1 MIPNARANHRPH
13 WFLGAGFG
21 LYAAVIA
28 LAPTLAAKAILVAPL
43 VLVPLLWVLLSS
55 STAWVSLFFLCALLT
70 PPLPIALGDS
80 GPHIALLLAAA
91 GLFIGLL
98 RLAEWRFHA
107 DALSISLLA
116 LWAILA
122 ASVGWAALYSGISIA
137 AGSFARVLLFGISI
151 YVFLYTR
158 NGPGLHDSA
167 RGFRMIRLLF
177 LAAAA
182 SALFAC
188 VDFYF
193 QFPAPAGYEPQFIWL
208 ESGVY
213 RRAQGVF
220 YEASTL
226 GNLCAFFLEMI
237 AVALFRPKEAQP
249 VSRTALLAGGAA
261 FAAALVLSFSRGSLV
276 NCAVALIV
284 LLWLHR
290 KTNPLAT
297 LIRGNCT
304 FERRRRGHPFHR
316 LPDFRRS
323 RVAARFRCISIFFRV
338 AQHGALRP
346 PAKLA
351 DADRFPAGE
360 SVARAHRSGIQN
372 SPVFRLHR
380 NARHRRQHL
389 SDVTGG
395 NRNPRTHR
403 CPRAECCDSDGCL
416 SRRAIDPRSAQS
428 FCGAWMLCFWAGQS
442 VQMFSA
448 DLLTY
453 WRILPV
459 YFFVL
464 ALAARQEA

>member
-1 MIPNARANHRPH
+1 MILNARANHRPH
-13 WFLGAGFG
+13 WLIGAGFG

-55 STAWVSLFFLCALLT
+55 STAWVSLFFLCALLS

-158 NGPGLHDSA
+158 AGPGLHDSA

-177 LAAAA
+177 WAAAA

-237 AVALFRPKEAQP
+237 AVALFRPKQAQP
-249 VSRTALLAGGAA
+249 LSRIALLAGGAA

-290 KTNPLAT
+290 KKLRWGRLLAGIAISTAGAAALLFTAFPIFAGVAWLRVSAAFQFFSESPNMVLSGRLESWQTLVDFLLANPWHALIGVGYKTLPYSDFIGTRAIGDNTYLTFLAET
-297 LIRGNCT
+297 GILGLTGVLALNAAILMVAYR
-304 FERRRRGHPFHR
+304 
-316 LPDFRRS
+316 
-323 RVAARFRCISIFFRV
+323 AARSPT
-338 AQHGALRP
+338 AL
-346 PAKLA
+346 
-351 DADRFPAGE
+351 
-360 SVARAHRSGIQN
+360 
-372 SPVFRLHR
+372 
-380 NARHRRQHL
+380 
-389 SDVTGG
+389 
-395 NRNPRTHR
+395 
-403 CPRAECCDSDGCL
+403 
-416 SRRAIDPRSAQS
+416 QS